1 LESLVFYCL
10 AATIL
15 GLALVVVTTTR
26 ILRAVVS
33 LFLALA
39 GVSGLF
45 FLLRAPILGAMQL
58 MVYAGGIAVLFAFAV
73 MLVRSITGAHVRH
86 TTGYAGPGAL
96 VAAGFVL
103 LLATI
108 WAAQL
113 GLGLE
118 DNAAASGKPGLAA
131 DLAQRVV
138 DTKSPPEIDPKEDF
152 SPLILR
158 DYLMPFEI
166 ASVLLLVAMVGAVL
180 IAHPLGRTH
189 HEEAGDVTREG
200 TDAIVG
206 RGAAEAPSG
215 APDAKGG
222 GGHDV

>member
-1 LESLVFYCL
+1 MESLVFYCL

-26 ILRAVVS
+26 ILRAVVA

-39 GVSGLF
+39 GVAGLF

-73 MLVRSITGAHVRH
+73 MLVRSITGEHVRH

-103 LLATI
+103 LLAVI

-118 DNAAASGKPGLAA
+118 DTAASGKPGLSA

-189 HEEAGDVTREG
+189 HDEAGDMAREG

-206 RGAAEAPSG
+206 RGASEGPSRET
-215 APDAKGG
+215 DAKGG
-222 GGHDV
+222 DGDDV